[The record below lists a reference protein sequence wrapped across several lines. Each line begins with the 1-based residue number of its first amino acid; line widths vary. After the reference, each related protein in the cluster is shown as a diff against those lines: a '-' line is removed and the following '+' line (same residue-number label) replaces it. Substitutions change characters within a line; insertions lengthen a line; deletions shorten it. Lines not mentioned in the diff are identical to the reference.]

1 MVRVLKP
8 GGIILLFIP
17 NRGYPFE
24 THGFYWRGRYH
35 FGNIPLINYL
45 PSRWRNHLAPH
56 VRAYSTNTLTQL
68 LSNLPV
74 KVLHQQIIFGAY
86 DNIISRFPAIGRT
99 MRSLLHWMER
109 TPLKIFGLSHFLV
122 IQKN

>member
-1 MVRVLKP
+1 
-8 GGIILLFIP
+8 
-17 NRGYPFE
+17 
-24 THGFYWRGRYH
+24 
-35 FGNIPLINYL
+35 
-45 PSRWRNHLAPH
+45 
-56 VRAYSTNTLTQL
+56 
-68 LSNLPV
+68 
-74 KVLHQQIIFGAY
+74 VLHQQIIFGAY